1 MSHDEMNGKEN
12 LARYER
18 RVMGLDGDFSRD
30 DLIGLGRGLGLT
42 ESQCDGVLADLR
54 ARSIVVHS
62 HTSADGVPYYR
73 SKFSR

>member
-1 MSHDEMNGKEN
+1 MSYDGMNEKET

-18 RVMGLDGDFSRD
+18 RVMGLDGDFSRA

-42 ESQCDGVLADLR
+42 ESQCHGVLMDLR
-54 ARSIVVHS
+54 VRSILIYS

>member
-1 MSHDEMNGKEN
+1 MDYDGMNKGEN
-12 LARYER
+12 LARYRR

-42 ESQCDGVLADLR
+42 ESQCDGVLADLK
-54 ARSIVVHS
+54 AQSIVVYS